1 MCSLILLAEIR
12 LGPTWGPTTHHH
24 HHRPAALLLL
34 LLQAVARVIPY
45 RHHCTGTVGL

>member
-12 LGPTWGPTTHHH
+12 LGPTWGP
-24 HHRPAALLLL
+24 PLIIIIVLPLLLL